1 MISDNRFEGLDM
13 WLKVRKSVSIREEA
27 LGQASA
33 LIPSVREGRGR
44 GANKTIRH

>member
-1 MISDNRFEGLDM
+1 MITDNRFKGLDM

-33 LIPSVREGRGR
+33 LIPSVREGRG
-44 GANKTIRH
+44 GANRTIRH